1 MNDCNAEHQQLVDDC
16 EAREQRLSDWERGF
30 VDRHESPPGQRPG
43 AHRHPGLQAGGS
55 LEPRHRER
63 MNQVHQHQSVINVVG
78 EGSLEDMGR
87 ETINAVHAD
96 MVSKLGAEKAGRVL
110 VGMHDAVARLLMS
123 DQGPAA
129 IAAFSMRDASPDQLG
144 RQVVEQ
150 TCKAVLEHEGPVQAM
165 LMVAGALA
173 ASVMRYVELS
183 DIERGQALLRE
194 MADSLPV
201 IMRSRTPAA
210 GEQKVQ

>member
-1 MNDCNAEHQQLVDDC
+1 
-16 EAREQRLSDWERGF
+16 
-30 VDRHESPPGQRPG
+30 
-43 AHRHPGLQAGGS
+43 
-55 LEPRHRER
+55 
-63 MNQVHQHQSVINVVG
+63 
-78 EGSLEDMGR
+78 
-87 ETINAVHAD
+87 

-110 VGMHDAVARLLMS
+110 VGMHDTVARLLMS

-173 ASVMRYVELS
+173 ASVMRLRRAERHRARPGVAARDGRQPAGHHAQPHPSRRRTEGAVMATSINCSSYRNPGRCAHPTLARRWFGDMPHCVIWL
-183 DIERGQALLRE
+183 DARGQPQEDPRRPRGECGLCTPLLR
-194 MADSLPV
+194 
-201 IMRSRTPAA
+201 PAL
-210 GEQKVQ
+210 VQPMPFPA